1 MLNISVT
8 FIDMYDIY
16 FVSMWQTECC
26 VHLNLSSE
34 NIDSDDDL
42 SAVWEE
48 RDDSVPAVPG
58 TSCASSNDHHAE
70 RGHPVPAVPGTPHVS
85 SIFLHQ
91 AHYDNY
97 VDLIDEDQDPDF
109 LAVIEASLLDKQT
122 ATSSDASDPELQPR
136 EDQSLNVILTSFQAD
151 NLQQPPEPDKPV
163 SIIISLKSVLPTTF

>member
-1 MLNISVT
+1 MQKEAI
-8 FIDMYDIY
+8 
-16 FVSMWQTECC
+16 
-26 VHLNLSSE
+26 LSQLYLE
-34 NIDSDDDL
+34 
-42 SAVWEE
+42 
-48 RDDSVPAVPG
+48 
-58 TSCASSNDHHAE
+58 H
-70 RGHPVPAVPGTPHVS
+70 HVS

-136 EDQSLNVILTSFQAD
+136 DDQSLNVILTSFQAD

-163 SIIISLKSVLPTTF
+163 SIIISLKSVLPTTL